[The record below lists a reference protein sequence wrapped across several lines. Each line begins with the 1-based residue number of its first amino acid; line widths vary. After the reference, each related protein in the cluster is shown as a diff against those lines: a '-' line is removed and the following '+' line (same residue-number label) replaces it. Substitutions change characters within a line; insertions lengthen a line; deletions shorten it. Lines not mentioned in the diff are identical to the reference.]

1 MPTIDRLDAEIL
13 RLLTDDARMGVAEM
27 AERLSV
33 SRNTVQLR
41 MSRLVDHGI
50 LKGFRPVIDLAAI
63 GMPVQALVSVE
74 LDQRLLGS
82 IVRGLAQL
90 PEVIE
95 VKIQAGREDILVHVA
110 ISSLEALQVLT
121 ASIVG
126 IDGVRKTNSTFS
138 VATPVPFRVQPLLHK
153 LTEDTGWGR
162 STPAPTPEGAAIS
175 RRRTKK

>member
-13 RLLTDDARMGVAEM
+13 RLLTDDARAGVAEM

-41 MSRLVDHGI
+41 MNRLVDSGI

-74 LDQRLLGS
+74 LDQRLLGP
-82 IVRGLAQL
+82 IVRGLSTL

-95 VKIQAGREDILVHVA
+95 VRIQAGREDILVQVA
-110 ISSLEALQVLT
+110 IASLEALQELT
-121 ASIVG
+121 ASIVA

-138 VATPVPFRVQPLLHK
+138 VATPVPFRVQPLLNK
-153 LTEDTGWGR
+153 LTEDAGWGR
-162 STPAPTPEGAAIS
+162 STPALPPA
-175 RRRTKK
+175 